1 MIKLTYLF
9 EGWLI
14 LLNFYANLKEREAL
28 KNEVRIFK
36 DLNHKNIIKFYEAIN
51 RSDGLF
57 VFLEYMP
64 DVSIRS
70 KLIMYL
76 ILSCL
81 PKYYF

>member
-1 MIKLTYLF
+1 MIKLT
-9 EGWLI
+9 EDWLI
-14 LLNFYANLKEREAL
+14 LLNYYTNFKEREAL

-64 DVSIRS
+64 DVSTRS
-70 KLIMYL
+70 KLKMYSFL
-76 ILSCL
+76 KCL
-81 PKYYF
+81 QK